1 MKNKCLFYY
10 AEYKVN
16 CFEAM
21 SFGALSV
28 GVKAQRLKEH
38 HQNSENIA
46 RESEFE
52 IQVHKILLECN
63 LLENKTV
70 LRQKPI
76 RTCFIYFLIVLFS

>member
-21 SFGALSV
+21 TFGALSV
-28 GVKAQRLKEH
+28 GGKAQRLKEH

-52 IQVHKILLECN
+52 IQVHKILLKHN
-63 LLENKTV
+63 LLENKPV
-70 LRQKPI
+70 LLDKTNHQSI
-76 RTCFIYFLIVLFS
+76 CSFTF